1 MKKRRVH
8 ILPRT
13 GLLESLYRSNTF
25 LDEEIPQ
32 TISWIAEI
40 TASVQGRILQ
50 TFIRSFIPFLS
61 AVIILKRIEFTW
73 YWIVLCPIE
82 MAVCYL
88 KQYNY
93 SLCNEE
99 ITSWF
104 FIHKWIL
111 TIKYALCFLLLL
123 EERKSTCTNATF
135 KSKPS
140 CWWFLKFHFL
150 PFKKPEMDP
159 HRLHQQG
166 VKGAGRMGHIY
177 FAGLVIYSLL

>member
-1 MKKRRVH
+1 M
-8 ILPRT
+8 
-13 GLLESLYRSNTF
+13 
-25 LDEEIPQ
+25 
-32 TISWIAEI
+32 
-40 TASVQGRILQ
+40 QGRILQ

-61 AVIILKRIEFTW
+61 AVIILKRIEFIW

-140 CWWFLKFHFL
+140 CCWFLKFHFL
-150 PFKKPEMDP
+150 PFKKPEMVP

-166 VKGAGRMGHIY
+166 VKGAGWVIFTLQDWWYILCFSFIAEILADFFKKYITFWSPFKDFSSFLTCIFLG
-177 FAGLVIYSLL
+177 GLKSPW